1 MALTSTGPGA
11 ARAGTNRLALPL
23 LYASASFFSAA
34 LLFLLEPL
42 FGKMVL
48 PLLGGTPAVWNTCML
63 FFQAVL
69 LAGYGF
75 AHASTRWLG
84 PRRQARFQLVVL
96 LLPLLSLLLNLAL
109 AGGLLSPNERL
120 IRGQEANP
128 IPALLLVLT

>member
-42 FGKMVL
+42 FGKMML
-48 PLLGGTPAVWNTCML
+48 PLLGGPPAVWNTCML

-69 LAGYGF
+69 LAGYAY
-75 AHASTRWLG
+75 AHGTSRLG
-84 PRRQARFQLVVL
+84 PRKQAVVHFCVLV
-96 LLPLLSLLLNLAL
+96 LPLVFFGISVSVVGMPLGINKNLIP
-109 AGGLLSPNERL
+109 GG
-120 IRGQEANP
+120 EANP
-128 IPALLLVLT
+128 I